1 MTTAP
6 IFSLVFS
13 AALAVGARAAPRR
26 VAEATPPP
34 APQSARRGR
43 AADVLARAI
52 HSRDMWR
59 RGREKLM
66 LNDFGELGHFRA
78 ANAALPPPGPGEKR
92 VVFFGDSITAG
103 WPLDQF
109 FPGRPYVNRGIGG
122 QTTSQALVRFRQDV
136 IDLRPAAV
144 VILLGTNDIAGN
156 TGAIDVSDIEKN
168 LASMAELARVH
179 HIAVVFSS
187 LTPVHDYTPQS
198 DIAFPLRPPAT
209 IRELNDWLKAHCAE
223 LGATYL
229 DYFSAMIDGAGLM
242 RRELAL
248 DGLHPNHAGYEIMT
262 PLAEAAIQR
271 ALAAPRAP
279 AAPGPR

>member
-1 MTTAP
+1 MTTSS
-6 IFSLVFS
+6 FLSMVFS
-13 AALAVGARAAPRR
+13 AALALGTRTVPRR
-26 VAEATPPP
+26 LAEATPPP
-34 APQSARRGR
+34 PPAARRGR

-59 RGREKLM
+59 RSREKLM
-66 LNDFGELGHFRA
+66 LNDFGELGHFRD
-78 ANAALPPPGPGEKR
+78 ANAALPPPRPGEKR

-109 FPGRPYVNRGIGG
+109 FPGRPYLNRGIGG

-156 TGAIDVSDIEKN
+156 TGAISVGDIEKN

-187 LTPVHDYTPQS
+187 VTPVHDYTPQS

-209 IRELNDWLKAHCAE
+209 IRQLNEWLKAHGPE

-229 DYFSAMIDGAGLM
+229 DYSSAMIDEAGLL
-242 RRELAL
+242 RRELAV

-271 ALAAPRAP
+271 ALAAATGR
-279 AAPGPR
+279 

>member
-1 MTTAP
+1 MTTSSL
-6 IFSLVFS
+6 FSMMFS
-13 AALAVGARAAPRR
+13 AALALGTRSAPRR
-26 VAEATPPP
+26 IAEATPPLP
-34 APQSARRGR
+34 PQAARRGR
-43 AADVLARAI
+43 AADVLAGAI
-52 HSRDMWR
+52 HSRDLWR

-66 LNDFGELGHFRA
+66 LNDFGEVGHFRA
-78 ANAALPPPGPGEKR
+78 ANAALSLPAAGEKR

-136 IDLRPAAV
+136 IDLKPAAV

-156 TGAIDVSDIEKN
+156 TGAIGLTDIEKN
-168 LASMAELARVH
+168 LASMAELAH
-179 HIAVVFSS
+179 AHGIAVVLSS
-187 LTPVHDYTPQS
+187 VTPVHDYTSQS

-209 IRELNDWLKAHCAE
+209 IRELNQWLKGYCGDGRAA
-223 LGATYL
+223 YL
-229 DYFSAMIDGAGLM
+229 DYFGAMIDGTGLM
-242 RRELAL
+242 RRELAA

-271 ALAAPRAP
+271 VFAP
-279 AAPGPR
+279 ASVR

>member
-1 MTTAP
+1 MTMASL
-6 IFSLVFS
+6 FSMVFS
-13 AALAVGARAAPRR
+13 AALAMGARSAPKR
-26 VAEATPPP
+26 VAEVTPPP
-34 APQSARRGR
+34 PSQAARRVR
-43 AADVLARAI
+43 AADVLAGAI
-52 HSRDMWR
+52 RSRDMWR

-78 ANAALPPPGPGEKR
+78 ANTTLPPPAPGEKR

-136 IDLRPAAV
+136 IDLKPAAV

-156 TGAIDVSDIEKN
+156 TGEISLTDIEKN
-168 LASMAELARVH
+168 LASMAELAH
-179 HIAVVFSS
+179 AHGIAVVLSS
-187 LTPVHDYTPQS
+187 VTPVHDYTPQS

-209 IRELNDWLKAHCAE
+209 IRDLNEWLKSYC
-223 LGATYL
+223 GGGRATYL
-229 DYFSAMIDGAGLM
+229 DYFAALIDGAGLM
-242 RRELAL
+242 RRELAA

-271 ALAAPRAP
+271 VFASAAVR
-279 AAPGPR
+279 

>member
-1 MTTAP
+1 MTRASL
-6 IFSLVFS
+6 FSVLFG
-13 AALAVGARAAPRR
+13 AALALGIRATPRR
-26 VAEATPPP
+26 LAQAATPPGEQG
-34 APQSARRGR
+34 AQRGR
-43 AADVLARAI
+43 AADVRARAI
-52 HSRDMWR
+52 QSRDMWR

-78 ANAALPPPGPGEKR
+78 ANAALPPPGPAEKR

-136 IDLRPAAV
+136 IDLHPAVV

-156 TGAIDVSDIEKN
+156 TGEISVGDIEKN

-187 LTPVHDYTPQS
+187 VTPVHDYTPES

-209 IRELNDWLKAHCAE
+209 IRALNEWLKAHCAAE
-223 LGATYL
+223 GATYL

-242 RRELAL
+242 RRELAR
-248 DGLHPNHAGYEIMT
+248 DGLHPNHAGYEIMA

-271 ALAAPRAP
+271 ALAVP
-279 AAPGPR
+279 AAP

>member
-1 MTTAP
+1 MTTS
-6 IFSLVFS
+6 SLVPMVFS
-13 AALAVGARAAPRR
+13 AALALGTRWAPAAM
-26 VAEATPPP
+26 AQATPPP
-34 APQSARRGR
+34 TPKTARRGR

-52 HSRDMWR
+52 RSRDMWR

-78 ANAALPPPGPGEKR
+78 ANAALPPTSPGEKR

-109 FPGRPYVNRGIGG
+109 FPGRPYLNRGIGG

-136 IDLRPAAV
+136 IDLKPSAV

-156 TGAIDVSDIEKN
+156 TGAISVGDIERN
-168 LASMAELARVH
+168 LTSMAELARAH

-187 LTPVHDYTPQS
+187 VTPVHDYTPES
-198 DIAFPLRPPAT
+198 EIAFPLRPPAT
-209 IRELNDWLKAHCAE
+209 IRALNDWLKAYCAE
-223 LGATYL
+223 GGGTYL
-229 DYFSAMIDGAGLM
+229 DYFSAMVDPSGLL

-262 PLAEAAIQR
+262 PLAEAAIAR
-271 ALAAPRAP
+271 ALAAASGR
-279 AAPGPR
+279 